1 MRHETQQPNI
11 YVFGHSDAELQ
22 RLIEQSRFLAD
33 LTEQV
38 LRQSGLAPGMRV
50 LDIGCGAGDVS
61 FLAASLVGA
70 IGSVLGI
77 DKSPEAVALAR
88 KRAVQAGLSNVQ
100 FEVADLADFR
110 LTEPV
115 DAIVGRAIL
124 MYLSDAA
131 GVLRRLAE
139 QVRPGGMIVFQEM
152 DLSTTRSVPEAPLY
166 TACTQWG
173 RETVRRAGFE
183 IDMGSKLY
191 PTFRRAGLEGPRM
204 VLGARVEAGPDSA
217 GYEYLAQIVRS
228 LLPMME
234 RFGVVSAEA
243 VGIDTLTARL
253 RDEVVTTEGIIQL
266 PALIGAWARTPTMV
280 PESDWD
286 DTDGANAPMSG

>member
-1 MRHETQQPNI
+1 MSDRTQQANV

-22 RLIEQSRFLAD
+22 RLIEQSRFLGD

-38 LRQSGLAPGMRV
+38 LRQAGLGPGMRV

-70 IGSVLGI
+70 TGSVLGI
-77 DKSPEAVALAR
+77 DKSPEAVALAH

-100 FEVADLADFR
+100 FEVADLADYR

-124 MYLSDAA
+124 MYLPDPA
-131 GVLRRLAE
+131 GVLRRLAK
-139 QVRPGGMIVFQEM
+139 QVRPGGVIVFQEM
-152 DLSTTRSVPEAPLY
+152 DLSTTHSLPEAPLY
-166 TACTQWG
+166 SACTQWG

-191 PTFRRAGLEGPRM
+191 PTFRRAGLPGPQM
-204 VLGARVEAGPDSA
+204 LLSARVEAGPDSA
-217 GYEYLAQIVRS
+217 GYEYIAQMVRS

-234 RFGVVSAEA
+234 RFGVMSAEV
-243 VGIDTLTARL
+243 VGIDTLAARL
-253 RDEVVTTEGIIQL
+253 RDEVLTMEGLIQL
-266 PALIGAWARTPTMV
+266 PALIGAWARMPSPLPT
-280 PESDWD
+280 SAW
-286 DTDGANAPMSG
+286 DGADRG

>member
-1 MRHETQQPNI
+1 MSDRTQQANV

-22 RLIEQSRFLAD
+22 RLIEQSRFLGD

-38 LRQSGLAPGMRV
+38 LRQAGLGPGMRV

-70 IGSVLGI
+70 TGSVLGI
-77 DKSPEAVALAR
+77 DKSPEAVALAH

-100 FEVADLADFR
+100 FEVADLADYR

-124 MYLSDAA
+124 MYLPDPA
-131 GVLRRLAE
+131 GVLRRLAK
-139 QVRPGGMIVFQEM
+139 QVRPGGLIVFQEM
-152 DLSTTRSVPEAPLY
+152 DLSTTHSLPEAPLY
-166 TACTQWG
+166 SACTQWG

-191 PTFRRAGLEGPRM
+191 PTFRRAGLPGPQM
-204 VLGARVEAGPDSA
+204 LLSARVEAGPESA
-217 GYEYLAQIVRS
+217 GYEYVAQMVRS

-234 RFGVVSAEA
+234 RFGVVSAEV
-243 VGIDTLTARL
+243 VGIDTLAARL
-253 RDEVVTTEGIIQL
+253 RDEVLTMEGLIQL
-266 PALIGAWARTPTMV
+266 PALIGAWARMPSPLPT
-280 PESDWD
+280 SAW
-286 DTDGANAPMSG
+286 DGADRG

>member
-1 MRHETQQPNI
+1 MSDRTQQANV

-22 RLIEQSRFLAD
+22 RLIEQSRFLGD

-38 LRQSGLAPGMRV
+38 LRQAGLGPGMRV

-70 IGSVLGI
+70 TGSVLGI
-77 DKSPEAVALAR
+77 DKSPEAVALAH

-100 FEVADLADFR
+100 FEVADLADYR

-124 MYLSDAA
+124 MYLPDPA
-131 GVLRRLAE
+131 GVLRRLAK
-139 QVRPGGMIVFQEM
+139 QVRPGGLIVFQEM
-152 DLSTTRSVPEAPLY
+152 DLSTTHSLPEAPLY
-166 TACTQWG
+166 SACTQWG

-191 PTFRRAGLEGPRM
+191 PTFRRAGLPGPQM
-204 VLGARVEAGPDSA
+204 LLSARVEAGPDSA
-217 GYEYLAQIVRS
+217 GYEYIAQMVRS

-234 RFGVVSAEA
+234 RFGVMSAEV
-243 VGIDTLTARL
+243 VGIDTLAARL
-253 RDEVVTTEGIIQL
+253 RDEVLTMEGLIQL
-266 PALIGAWARTPTMV
+266 PALIGAWARMPSPLPT
-280 PESDWD
+280 SAW
-286 DTDGANAPMSG
+286 DGADRG

>member
-1 MRHETQQPNI
+1 MNDLTQQANV

-22 RLIEQSRFLAD
+22 RLIDQSRLLGD

-38 LRQSGLAPGMRV
+38 LRQAGLGPGMRV

-70 IGSVLGI
+70 TGSVLGI

-100 FEVADLADFR
+100 FEVADVADYR

-124 MYLSDAA
+124 MYLPDPA

-139 QVRPGGMIVFQEM
+139 QLRPGGLLVFQEM
-152 DLSTTRSVPEAPLY
+152 NLSTTRSLPEAPLY
-166 TACTQWG
+166 SACTQWG

-191 PTFRRAGLEGPRM
+191 PTFRRAGLPGPQM
-204 VLGARVEAGPDSA
+204 LLSARVEAGPDSA
-217 GYEYLAQIVRS
+217 GYEYVVQTVRS

-234 RFGVVSAEA
+234 RFGVVSAEV
-243 VGIDTLTARL
+243 VGIDTLAARL
-253 RDEVVTTEGIIQL
+253 RDEVVTMEGIIQL
-266 PALIGAWARTPTMV
+266 PALIGAWARMPSPM
-280 PESDWD
+280 PKSAW
-286 DTDGANAPMSG
+286 DGADGG